1 MSVQRMLLTI
11 GALMLCEL
19 LGRELVG
26 IAEEEAQ
33 LVDLFCPAR
42 LLALHQQLEG
52 RQVVVLGQQE
62 LDHLGRVSARG
73 GGGSSDGGCLPS
85 PVITPDRSLRS

>member
-62 LDHLGRVSARG
+62 LDHLGRVSAG
-73 GGGSSDGGCLPS
+73 GAEGHQTADVCPLP
-85 PVITPDRSLRS
+85 